1 MTTPSI
7 DPVLQRFCDYL
18 DASPTPNHAVQATV
32 DALAAEGFVEFDLG
46 DPPVDLPA
54 GTRGYIE
61 KGGSL
66 LAFHV
71 GREPAVESGFR
82 IVSAHTD
89 SPNLRIK
96 PQPYMR
102 SHGYV
107 RLGVEVYGGAM
118 NATWSDR
125 DLGLAGLVTLR
136 DGKAGLRTELIDI
149 RRPLARIPNIA
160 IHLNREVNKKG
171 LVLNAQTDLPAVFS
185 LDQGEDDDPL
195 RQLIGEQLG
204 VPQTDVLTW
213 DLSLY
218 DLTPAAIV
226 GARGEFLASARLDN
240 LASCHA
246 GLEALLAS
254 LGDEP
259 PRATSVLALFDHEE
273 IGSRTARGANS
284 RTLGEVLR
292 IILRNAGPQGEGSF
306 SRSLAHSWLISADMA
321 HAVHPAHAGMHDP
334 SHMPRMNAG
343 PVIKQ
348 NANKRYGTES
358 ETAAMFLLVCE
369 RMDVPVQW
377 FVNRS
382 DLSCGSTVGPIL
394 ASLLGV
400 RTIDVGNAMLS
411 MHSAREMTGTEDHA
425 RMVKVLEAFYAA
437 DDVD

>member
-1 MTTPSI
+1 MMTPAAA
-7 DPVLQRFCDYL
+7 DPVLKRFCAYL
-18 DASPTPNHAVQATV
+18 DASPTPNHAVETTIER
-32 DALAAEGFVEFDLG
+32 LAANGFVEIDLG

-54 GTRGYIE
+54 GTRGYVA
-61 KGGSL
+61 KGGSIV
-66 LAFHV
+66 AFHV
-71 GREPAVESGFR
+71 GRLPAVESGFR
-82 IVSAHTD
+82 LISAHTD

-96 PQPYMR
+96 PQPYMK

-136 DGKAGLRTELIDI
+136 DGNGGLRTELIDL

-185 LDQGEDDDPL
+185 LDTENEGDPL
-195 RQLIGEQLG
+195 RSLIGEQFN
-204 VPQTDVLTW
+204 VPKTDVLTW

-218 DLTPAAIV
+218 DLTPASVV
-226 GARGEFLASARLDN
+226 GAHGEFLASARLDN

-246 GLEALLAS
+246 GLEALVGS
-254 LGDEP
+254 LDAVPES
-259 PRATSVLALFDHEE
+259 TSVLALFDHEE

-306 SRSLAHSWLISADMA
+306 SRALAHSWLISADMA
-321 HAVHPAHAGMHDP
+321 HAVHPAHADMHDP
-334 SHMPRMNAG
+334 SHMPRINAG

-358 ETAAMFLLVCE
+358 ETAAMFLLLCE
-369 RMDVPVQW
+369 QMNVPSQW

-382 DLSCGSTVGPIL
+382 DLACGSTVGPIL

-400 RTIDVGNAMLS
+400 RTVDVGNAMLS
-411 MHSAREMTGTEDHA
+411 MHSAREMCGTEDHPL
-425 RMVKVLEAFYAA
+425 MIKVMKAFFESNNI
-437 DDVD
+437 D